1 MRYCPAAASQCPWSM
16 LAELSMLAYVYQL
29 PISTSFSTTP
39 HLRGCALHAA
49 DAVPVYIYIF
59 YLLCQHR
66 VSLLWLCLNMRL
78 MLCLYIYIFFIIF
91 TFSAPGVSLLWLC
104 LNMRLMLCL
113 YNKYTFLITF
123 SAPGVSLL
131 WLCLNMRLMLC
142 LYICTFFIY
151 FFSTW
156 CLTFVAVPQH
166 AADAVPVYKYTFF
179 YLLFQHL
186 VSQFCGCAYIY
197 VHFFIYFFSTG
208 CLTFVA
214 VPQHAAEAVP
224 VYINTFFYLFFQ
236 HRVSFLWLCLNMRLM
251 LCLYIYIIY
260 FFSTVSH
267 FCGCASAC
275 GWCCACEGPAIDG
288 PLQCRHPL
296 RTARPVAPWQ
306 ATMKGICASA
316 RAAA

>member
-1 MRYCPAAASQCPWSM
+1 
-16 LAELSMLAYVYQL
+16 MLAYVYQL

-156 CLTFVAVPQH
+156 CLTLVAVPQH

-275 GWCCACEGPAIDG
+275 G
-288 PLQCRHPL
+288 
-296 RTARPVAPWQ
+296 
-306 ATMKGICASA
+306 
-316 RAAA
+316 

>member
-1 MRYCPAAASQCPWSM
+1 
-16 LAELSMLAYVYQL
+16 MLAYVYQL

-91 TFSAPGVSLLWLC
+91 
-104 LNMRLMLCL
+104 
-113 YNKYTFLITF
+113 TF

-214 VPQHAAEAVP
+214 VPQHAA
-224 VYINTFFYLFFQ
+224 
-236 HRVSFLWLCLNMRLM
+236 
-251 LCLYIYIIY
+251 
-260 FFSTVSH
+260 
-267 FCGCASAC
+267 
-275 GWCCACEGPAIDG
+275 
-288 PLQCRHPL
+288 
-296 RTARPVAPWQ
+296 
-306 ATMKGICASA
+306 
-316 RAAA
+316 